1 MAPEDRKDAYEGGYS
16 PHMKTVGWSI
26 LVIGISIVA
35 VIFAYLWIGH
45 IGPSFS
51 SSVMAKQQA
60 ELRKEYGLPSQQTST
75 AQAEVPPSLRGIEA
89 AGNASNATSGSTQ
102 SASTN
107 ATGGSN
113 ATVAANQTAG
123 NTTASNQTAGNATAG
138 NQAGSAAP
146 SGGTKVSIVQ
156 GAATKTTDAFDPSP
170 VKVKVGGS
178 VTWTNNDSMPHTA
191 TSGKG
196 GKPDG
201 TFDSSTLAQGKSFSF
216 KFEKAGEY
224 PYYCMIHPTM
234 VGTISVS

>member
-60 ELRKEYGLPSQQTST
+60 DLRKQYGLPSQQTSS
-75 AQAEVPPSLRGIEA
+75 AQAEIPPSLRNIEG
-89 AGNASNATSGSTQ
+89 AGNASSGSTQ
-102 SASTN
+102 AASTN
-107 ATGGSN
+107 ATNESN
-113 ATVAANQTAG
+113 ATAAANQTAG
-123 NTTASNQTAGNATAG
+123 NTTASNQTAGNAAAG
-138 NQAGSAAP
+138 NKTESTA

-170 VKVKVGGS
+170 VKVKVGGT

-201 TFDSSTLAQGKSFSF
+201 TFDSSTLAPGKSFSF
-216 KFEKAGEY
+216 KFAKAGEY

-234 VGTISVS
+234 VGTVSVS

>member
-60 ELRKEYGLPSQQTST
+60 DLRKQYGLPSQQTSS
-75 AQAEVPPSLRGIEA
+75 AQAEIPPSLRNIEGA
-89 AGNASNATSGSTQ
+89 SNASSGSTQAASTNATSGS
-102 SASTN
+102 N
-107 ATGGSN
+107 AT
-113 ATVAANQTAG
+113 AAANQTAG
-123 NTTASNQTAGNATAG
+123 NATASNQTAGNATAG
-138 NQAGSAAP
+138 NKTGSAA

-170 VKVKVGGS
+170 VKVKVGGT
-178 VTWTNNDSMPHTA
+178 VTWTNDDSMPHTA
-191 TSGKG
+191 TSGKDS
-196 GKPDG
+196 KPDG

-234 VGTISVS
+234 VGTVSVS

>member
-1 MAPEDRKDAYEGGYS
+1 MAPEDRRDAHEGGYG

-26 LVIGISIVA
+26 LVMGVSIAA

-45 IGPSFS
+45 IGPSYS

-60 ELRKEYGLPSQQTST
+60 DLRKQYGLPSQQTP
-75 AQAEVPPSLRGIEA
+75 AGQLEVPPSLRNIEG
-89 AGNASNATSGSTQ
+89 AGNATSGSTQ

-107 ATGGSN
+107 TTGGSN
-113 ATVAANQTAG
+113 ETAAANQTAG

-138 NQAGSAAP
+138 NQTGSAAS
-146 SGGTKVSIVQ
+146 SGATKVSIVQ
-156 GAATKTTDAFDPSP
+156 GAATKTTGAFDPSP
-170 VKVKVGGS
+170 VKVKAGGT
-178 VTWTNNDSMPHTA
+178 VTWANDDSMPHTA
-191 TSGKG
+191 TSGKD

-216 KFEKAGEY
+216 MFEKAGEY

-234 VGTISVS
+234 VGTVSVS